1 MIVYIAVTSLIQ
13 PYSVLRGA
21 DILSSYY
28 YCQSIPGLVKEIPN
42 MRNFLLDS
50 GIFTFIN
57 SGKYVNMDEYI
68 RNYAAFIREH
78 NIRDYVE
85 LDVDQI
91 EGVEQTRR
99 IRDKLENLVG
109 WQSIPVWHTVR
120 GTESFIQDCKDYDRI
135 CLGFFL
141 TEGLS
146 TRVTEKYAPKM
157 ISLAHQHKCKIHGLG
172 FTKTTLLPKFHF
184 DSVDSSTWSM
194 GKRYGS
200 LSVFDQETKRMKQV
214 VRPPGM
220 KANGAIVEK
229 YNLQQWRLFQDYA
242 IKNLP
247 TI

>member
-1 MIVYIAVTSLIQ
+1 MIIYLAITSLIQ
-13 PYSVLRGA
+13 PYSCLRGA
-21 DILSSYY
+21 DVLSSYY
-28 YCQSIPGLVKEIPN
+28 YCRTLPDLVREIPN

-57 SGKYVNMDEYI
+57 SGKYVDIDAYVRE
-68 RNYAAFIREH
+68 YAAFIRD
-78 NIRDYVE
+78 NRIKNYVE

-91 EGVEQTRR
+91 EGVEKTRR

-109 WQSIPVWHTVR
+109 WQSIPVWHTIR
-120 GTESFIQDCKDYDRI
+120 GTDSFIQDCKDYSRI

-157 ISLAHQHKCKIHGLG
+157 IKLAHEYKCKIHGLG
-172 FTKTTLLPKFHF
+172 FTKTTILPKFHF

-200 LSVFDQETKRMKQV
+200 MCVFDREKKIMKMIS
-214 VRPPGM
+214 RPVGH
-220 KANGAIVEK
+220 KANGAAIEK
-229 YNLQQWRLFQDYA
+229 YNLRQWRLYQDYA

>member
-13 PYSVLRGA
+13 PYSCLRGA

-28 YCQSIPGLVKEIPN
+28 YCRGIPQLVAEIPN

-57 SGKYVNMDEYI
+57 SGKYVDMDSYI
-68 RNYAAFIREH
+68 RDYAAFIRDYK
-78 NIRDYVE
+78 IKDYVE

-109 WQSIPVWHTVR
+109 WQSIPVWHTIR
-120 GTESFIQDCKDYDRI
+120 GTESFIQDCKDYPRI

-146 TRVTEKYAPKM
+146 TTVTEKYAPKM
-157 ISLAHQHKCKIHGLG
+157 ISLAHKHNCKIHGLG

-194 GKRYGS
+194 GKRFGS
-200 LSVFDQETKRMKQV
+200 LSVFDKETGRMKQV
-214 VRPPGM
+214 VRPKGF
-220 KANGAIVEK
+220 KANGAIIEK

-242 IKNLP
+242 LKNLP

>member
-1 MIVYIAVTSLIQ
+1 MIVYLAITSLIQ
-13 PYSVLRGA
+13 PYSCLRGA
-21 DILSSYY
+21 DVLSSYY
-28 YCQSIPGLVKEIPN
+28 YCQSLPGLVAEIPN

-68 RNYAAFIREH
+68 RNYAAFIRDYK
-78 NIRDYVE
+78 IKDYVE

-109 WQSIPVWHTVR
+109 WQSIPVWHTIR
-120 GTESFIQDCKDYDRI
+120 GTESFVRDCKDYPRI

-157 ISLAHQHKCKIHGLG
+157 IKLAHQHKCKIHGLG

-200 LSVFDQETKRMKQV
+200 MCVFDKETKTMKV
-214 VRPPGM
+214 VTRPAGH
-220 KANGAIVEK
+220 KANGAIIEK
-229 YNLQQWRLFQDYA
+229 YNLQQWRLYQDYA

>member
-1 MIVYIAVTSLIQ
+1 MIIYLAITSLIQ
-13 PYSVLRGA
+13 PYTCLRGA
-21 DILSSYY
+21 DVLSSYY

-68 RNYAAFIREH
+68 RNYAAFIRDY

-109 WQSIPVWHTVR
+109 WQSIPVWHTIR
-120 GTESFIQDCKDYDRI
+120 GTESFIKDATEYKKI

-146 TRVTEKYAPKM
+146 TKVTEKYAPKM
-157 ISLAHQHKCKIHGLG
+157 ISLAHKHNCKIHGLG

-194 GKRYGS
+194 GKRFGS
-200 LSVFDQETKRMKQV
+200 LSVFDKETGLMKQV
-214 VRPPGM
+214 VRPKGM
-220 KANGAIVEK
+220 KANGAIIER